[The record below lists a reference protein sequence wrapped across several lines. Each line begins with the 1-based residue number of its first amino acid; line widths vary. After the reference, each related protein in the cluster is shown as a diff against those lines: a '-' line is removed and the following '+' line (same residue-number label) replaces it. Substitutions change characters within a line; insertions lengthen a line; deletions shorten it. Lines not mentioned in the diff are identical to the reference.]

1 VVEGEFYRR
10 DFELTVLVMDDET
23 GLMLWYFV
31 LNSAARNISTED
43 FDEIVALIVSRLG
56 CTKEVEKHKCWL

>member
-1 VVEGEFYRR
+1 
-10 DFELTVLVMDDET
+10 MDDET

-56 CTKEVEKHKCWL
+56 STKEVEKHKCWL